1 MEGKKGK
8 KKRKR
13 KKRWGWGVGGEKQKT
28 NSISTGW
35 AGDHSRVSAAEYDTL
50 PFY

>member
-1 MEGKKGK
+1 MKRRK
-8 KKRKR
+8 KK
-13 KKRWGWGVGGEKQKT
+13 KKKKKKKEGGGGGGGGT
-28 NSISTGW
+28 NSFSTGW